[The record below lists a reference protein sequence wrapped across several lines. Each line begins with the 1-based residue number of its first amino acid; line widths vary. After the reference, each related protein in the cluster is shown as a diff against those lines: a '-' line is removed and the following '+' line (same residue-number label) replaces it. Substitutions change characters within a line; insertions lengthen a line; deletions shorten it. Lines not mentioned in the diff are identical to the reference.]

1 MDKLFVLVRLLL
13 FFLSCYGYIQYLR
26 KTVRPEF
33 CIGLLFSCIVSVLFL
48 AGILN
53 LLRLAAWVLFVGGL
67 ILAGLSVKQKIRIS
81 DLICG
86 GTVFFLLL
94 AALFPLLLYGS
105 KFETYDNFTHWAMV
119 ARAMIE
125 EGRFPNFS
133 SPFIAFSSY
142 PLGSTIFIF
151 YFIEIVGFSTEWL
164 QMYAQAILMA
174 GMTVSL
180 FSFAKGRISTLI
192 AAVFSV
198 FLLCSNSCFFDL
210 PVDNLLALSAL
221 GVASFCLYYG
231 RDLKDRL
238 WCFVPYAVFL
248 MNVKNSG
255 LLFVIVLCGYLW
267 FALKHEEISLKKWLI
282 LFAVPIVTLILWQK
296 HVSLVFPSGM
306 SAPHSMSI
314 SYYFQKV
321 QEKQLSDILQIS
333 KLFTREIVS
342 LSNRGLWTLLA
353 GLVCW
358 LVIRRVTGSPCK
370 EFRAALLLSVVTYV
384 LYQIGMLGMYLF
396 SMTTSEA
403 LVLASYDRYHRTVI
417 TFMVGLILVEI
428 LRCIH
433 PTQNE
438 DRKAIP
444 ASLLSTVL
452 VVLAVIALALSPDF
466 SILQRQ
472 QLEGTMRA
480 KYDQLISDYGIPQNA
495 EMILVTR
502 KDDRGYLIFLTHY
515 LLRPQQLIMQTEDE
529 LTLDGLSYIDVII
542 FFDRSE
548 KTDAYLSELSQ
559 GYTDPVFYLY

>member
-1 MDKLFVLVRLLL
+1 MVRLMILIRLFL

-26 KTVRPEF
+26 KNVRPEF

-67 ILAGLSVKQKIRIS
+67 ILAGFSVKQKKSVS
-81 DLICG
+81 DLVCG
-86 GTVFFLLL
+86 GTVLFLLL
-94 AALFPLLLYGS
+94 VALFPLLLYGS
-105 KFETYDNFTHWAMV
+105 EFETYDNFTHWAMV
-119 ARAMIE
+119 ARVLIE
-125 EGRFPNFS
+125 EGRFPTFS
-133 SPFIAFSSY
+133 DPFIAFYSY

-151 YFIEIVGFSTEWL
+151 YFIEIVGFSAEWL

-180 FSFAKGRISTLI
+180 FAFAKGRISTLVI
-192 AAVFSV
+192 AIFSV

-221 GVASFCLYYG
+221 GAASFCLYYG
-231 RDLKDRL
+231 RDLKVRL
-238 WCFVPYAVFL
+238 WYILPYAIFL

-306 SAPHSMSI
+306 SAPHSMSV

-321 QEKQLSDILQIS
+321 QEKQLSDIIQIS
-333 KLFTREIVS
+333 KLFTHEIVS

-358 LVIRRVTGSPCK
+358 LVMRRVTGSPCI
-370 EFRAALLLSVVTYV
+370 ELRAALLLSVVTYV

-396 SMTTSEA
+396 SMPTSEA
-403 LVLASYDRYHRTVI
+403 LLLASYDRYHRTVI
-417 TFMVGLILVEI
+417 TFMAGLILVEI
-428 LRCIH
+428 LRCLYLI
-433 PTQNE
+433 QNE
-438 DRKAIP
+438 DRKAIST
-444 ASLLSTVL
+444 SLFSTVL
-452 VVLAVIALALSPDF
+452 AVFIVIALALSPDF
-466 SILQRQ
+466 SILRRQ

-480 KYDQLISDYGIPQNA
+480 KYDQLISDYEIPQNA

-529 LTLDGLSYIDVII
+529 LTLDGLSYIDFII